1 MASPFCGNNE
11 KKINLKEEIEKKMNC
26 LDDDEENEEKI
37 IKNTHKILLLIS
49 SKEAIDIMAMKEEK
63 NELNELNEEEEI
75 ILFNKLIK
83 HCYLEKLEFIRKEL
97 KEEKEEEEEK

>member
-1 MASPFCGNNE
+1 MASPFCENDE

-49 SKEAIDIMAMKEEK
+49 SKEAIDIMAEKEEK
-63 NELNELNEEEEI
+63 NELNELKKEEEI
-75 ILFNKLIK
+75 ILFNKLVK
-83 HCYLEKLEFIRKEL
+83 QCYLEKLRFIRKNL
-97 KEEKEEEEEK
+97 KE

>member
-49 SKEAIDIMAMKEEK
+49 SKEAIDIMATKEEK
-63 NELNELNEEEEI
+63 NELNELN
-75 ILFNKLIK
+75 
-83 HCYLEKLEFIRKEL
+83 
-97 KEEKEEEEEK
+97 

>member
-49 SKEAIDIMAMKEEK
+49 SKEAIDIMATKEEK

-75 ILFNKLIK
+75 ILFNK
-83 HCYLEKLEFIRKEL
+83 FRKT
-97 KEEKEEEEEK
+97 

>member
-1 MASPFCGNNE
+1 MASPFCENDE

-49 SKEAIDIMAMKEEK
+49 SKEAIDIMAEKEEK
-63 NELNELNEEEEI
+63 NELNELKKEEEI
-75 ILFNKLIK
+75 ILFNKLVK
-83 HCYLEKLEFIRKEL
+83 QCYLEKLGFIRKNL
-97 KEEKEEEEEK
+97 KE

>member
-1 MASPFCGNNE
+1 MASPFCENDE

-49 SKEAIDIMAMKEEK
+49 SKEAIDIMVEKEEK
-63 NELNELNEEEEI
+63 NELNELKKEEEI
-75 ILFNKLIK
+75 ILFKKLVK
-83 HCYLEKLEFIRKEL
+83 QCYLEKLEFIRKNL
-97 KEEKEEEEEK
+97 KE

>member
-1 MASPFCGNNE
+1 MASPFCENDE

-49 SKEAIDIMAMKEEK
+49 SKEAIDIMAEKEEK
-63 NELNELNEEEEI
+63 NELNELKKEEEI
-75 ILFNKLIK
+75 ILFNKLVK
-83 HCYLEKLEFIRKEL
+83 QCYLEKLEFIRKNL
-97 KEEKEEEEEK
+97 KE

>member
-37 IKNTHKILLLIS
+37 IKNTQ
-49 SKEAIDIMAMKEEK
+49 K
-63 NELNELNEEEEI
+63 NFIAYI
-75 ILFNKLIK
+75 IKRS
-83 HCYLEKLEFIRKEL
+83 Y
-97 KEEKEEEEEK
+97 

>member
-49 SKEAIDIMAMKEEK
+49 SKEAIDIMVEKEEK
-63 NELNELNEEEEI
+63 NELNELKKEEEI
-75 ILFNKLIK
+75 ILFNKLVK
-83 HCYLEKLEFIRKEL
+83 QCYLEKLEFIRKNL
-97 KEEKEEEEEK
+97 KE

>member
-1 MASPFCGNNE
+1 MASPFCENDE

-49 SKEAIDIMAMKEEK
+49 SKEAIDIMVEKEEK
-63 NELNELNEEEEI
+63 NELNELKKEEEI
-75 ILFNKLIK
+75 ILFNKLVK
-83 HCYLEKLEFIRKEL
+83 QCYLEKLEFIRKNL
-97 KEEKEEEEEK
+97 KE

>member
-49 SKEAIDIMAMKEEK
+49 SKEAIDIMAEKEEK
-63 NELNELNEEEEI
+63 NELNELKKEEEI
-75 ILFNKLIK
+75 ILFNKLVK
-83 HCYLEKLEFIRKEL
+83 QCYLEKLRFIRKNL
-97 KEEKEEEEEK
+97 KE